1 MKPAIILDKCY
12 LFSAKKEAIHK
23 LEDEYTIFLP
33 LELIYEAFKD
43 TDRERAKLFRKF
55 RSGKSYKVLRS
66 ITEIIKY
73 EAENKKPIAKPSK
86 IYKPRDHSQHI
97 NYIDDNYQLNENQK
111 REIEQEMIF
120 FDNIFNLFCEHSL
133 KPGFQK
139 KKEMG
144 NNITNKQDD
153 FIIKDDK
160 LKEIINHNIKKGYVS
175 GFTNEIENLD
185 EKWFIFIHHKILDR
199 MKFHIIKKY
208 ENFETILKTPKT
220 KEKVKHDII
229 DSFYLMQG
237 ILEGG
242 FATDE
247 KNLIEIY
254 NEIVPNNI
262 LITNE
267 KKAL

>member
-1 MKPAIILDKCY
+1 MKPAIILDKSY
-12 LFSAKKEAIHK
+12 LYSANKEAIHK

-33 LELIYEAFKD
+33 LELIYETFKD
-43 TDRERAKLFRKF
+43 TNRERAKLFRKF
-55 RSGKSYKVLRS
+55 RSEKSYKVLRS

-73 EAENKKPIAKPSK
+73 ETENEKPIENPSK

-97 NYIDDNYQLNENQK
+97 NYIDDNYQLNPAQI
-111 REIEQEMIF
+111 REIEKEMIF
-120 FDNIFNLFCEHSL
+120 FDDIFNSFCELSL
-133 KPGFQK
+133 KLGFQK
-139 KKEMG
+139 KKKMG
-144 NNITNKQDD
+144 NNITNKRDE
-153 FIIKDDK
+153 FIIKDDE
-160 LKEIINHNIKKGYVS
+160 LKRIINHSIKNGNVA
-175 GFTNEIENLD
+175 GLTNEIENLD

-262 LITNE
+262 LITYE
-267 KKAL
+267 KKAP